1 MKMEIA
7 ANPFKEME
15 KAAEGISQLSL
26 YIPTDPPSKL
36 KAQWENCKRKNPEL
50 LPELAKLAR
59 ELKNCGHSRYS
70 MDGLFHILRWETRTT
85 TGETGLK
92 VNNNYTAFA
101 ARDLMDQ
108 YPDLKGFFQLREQR
122 PRGNWGQLH

>member
-1 MKMEIA
+1 MTSRRNKLLLKML
-7 ANPFKEME
+7 
-15 KAAEGISQLSL
+15 G
-26 YIPTDPPSKL
+26 
-36 KAQWENCKRKNPEL
+36 
-50 LPELAKLAR
+50 
-59 ELKNCGHSRYS
+59 
-70 MDGLFHILRWETRTT
+70 TT